1 VLDGRGATQDRAPVN
16 AEARRIIAGLVER
29 IPAIEAPQV
38 PGVSPETLE
47 DEPERQT
54 HSATVE
60 SQESV
65 QRPWW
70 RRVSGR

>member
-16 AEARRIIAGLVER
+16 TEARLIIAGLVER

-47 DEPERQT
+47 DEPER
-54 HSATVE
+54 VE
-60 SQESV
+60 LTLL
-65 QRPWW
+65 R
-70 RRVSGR
+70 